1 MKANLREIAPE
12 IAMTEPQL
20 SPLLAV
26 GVLLSTALT
35 DAVYVLFT
43 SAVAA
48 RRRLAAASLSS
59 CWYLLSAFAVISYTA
74 ATYVL
79 CRHGPWLG
87 AYASLT
93 WLKGRG
99 QPARSVA
106 ASFRAATRRAGR
118 RVAVTSGP

>member
-1 MKANLREIAPE
+1 
-12 IAMTEPQL
+12 MTDPQL

-59 CWYLLSAFAVISYTA
+59 CWYLLSAFAVISYTRSWV
-74 ATYVL
+74 YVL
-79 CRHGPWLG
+79 FAAAGSWLG

-93 WLKGRG
+93 LLKGRAG
-99 QPARSVA
+99 G
-106 ASFRAATRRAGR
+106 ASTP
-118 RVAVTSGP
+118 VPPHSP

>member
-1 MKANLREIAPE
+1 VKANLREIAPE
-12 IAMTEPQL
+12 IAMTDPQL

-59 CWYLLSAFAVISYTA
+59 CWYLLSAFAVISYTRSWVYVLFA
-74 ATYVL
+74 AT
-79 CRHGPWLG
+79 GSWLG

-99 QPARSVA
+99 GSPPVPLPPH
-106 ASFRAATRRAGR
+106 
-118 RVAVTSGP
+118 VP